1 MKIASDNSFVSQ
13 QINVTANNIITPQS
27 VLDQSKVLLS
37 AGPEMRKMT
46 QSGAKLINIFV
57 ERLKIV

>member
-1 MKIASDNSFVSQ
+1 MKIASDNSFVSR

-37 AGPEMRKMT
+37 AGRECGKWRSQE
-46 QSGAKLINIFV
+46 QSL
-57 ERLKIV
+57 

>member
-1 MKIASDNSFVSQ
+1 MELVRMKIASDNSFVSR

-37 AGPEMRKMT
+37 AGRECEKKI
-46 QSGAKLINIFV
+46 QFGAKLVNIFV
-57 ERLKIV
+57 

>member
-37 AGPEMRKMT
+37 AGRECEKKI
-46 QSGAKLINIFV
+46 QFGAKLVNIFV
-57 ERLKIV
+57 